1 MRSAGDVAHVVDRYR
16 QQLHQLDLSWPGP
29 AAAAAAAAAAAT
41 DAIAELVATGYKP
54 I

>member
-29 AAAAAAAAAAAT
+29 AAAAAAAAAAT